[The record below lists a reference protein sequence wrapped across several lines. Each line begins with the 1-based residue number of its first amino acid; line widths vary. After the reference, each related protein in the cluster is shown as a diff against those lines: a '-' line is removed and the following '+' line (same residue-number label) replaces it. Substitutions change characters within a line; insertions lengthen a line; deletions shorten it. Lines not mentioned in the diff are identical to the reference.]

1 MINILTQFIMDF
13 TANHFT
19 PIIVALIT
27 GILSPLCLQIFQNLQ
42 NKKNE
47 KKKQSLNKQHTIEN
61 EELII
66 SKLETI
72 KEKFKCDRA
81 WIAEF
86 HNGTKTYSGK
96 SFQKFSITYEVVSQ
110 GIATEAINTQS
121 IPTSIFSPFFKKLIE
136 DYYCHITDINN
147 IEDPISVSMKSF
159 WETRGISS
167 FIAVSIKDIRN
178 NFVGFLCLDGVIN
191 DLNIS
196 SEDIQKLIVHASNFA
211 GYLETGA

>member
-1 MINILTQFIMDF
+1 MDF

-66 SKLETI
+66 SKLESI
-72 KEKFKCDRA
+72 KEKFKCDRV

-121 IPTSIFSPFFKKLIE
+121 IPTSIFSAFFKELIE
-136 DYYCHITDINN
+136 DYYCYITDINN
-147 IEDPISVSMKSF
+147 IKDPISVSMKSF

-167 FIAVSIKDIRN
+167 FIAISIKDIRN

-196 SEDIQKLIVHASNFA
+196 SEDVQKLIVHASNFA
-211 GYLETGA
+211 GYLENDV

>member
-1 MINILTQFIMDF
+1 MINSLTQFIMDF
-13 TANHFT
+13 SANHFT

-27 GILSPLCLQIFQNLQ
+27 GIVSPLCLQIFQNIQ

-61 EELII
+61 GELIL
-66 SKLETI
+66 SKLESI
-72 KEKFKCDRA
+72 REKFKCDRV

-136 DYYCHITDINN
+136 EYYCLIQDINN
-147 IEDPISVSMKSF
+147 PNDPICVSMKSF
-159 WETRGISS
+159 WENRGISS
-167 FIAVSIKDIRN
+167 FIAISIKDIRN

-191 DLNIS
+191 DLEINK
-196 SEDIQKLIVHASNFA
+196 EDIQKLIVHASNFA
-211 GYLETGA
+211 GYLETET

>member
-1 MINILTQFIMDF
+1 MDF

-27 GILSPLCLQIFQNLQ
+27 GIMSPLCLQLLQNLQ

-66 SKLETI
+66 SKLESI

-110 GIATEAINTQS
+110 GIAAEAINTQS
-121 IPTSIFSPFFKKLIE
+121 IPTSIFSSFFKKLIE
-136 DYYCHITDINN
+136 DHYCLIQNINN
-147 IEDPISVSMKSF
+147 VNDPICVCMKSF
-159 WETRGISS
+159 CENRGISS
-167 FIAVSIKDIRN
+167 FIAIAIKDIRN

-191 DLNIS
+191 DLDIS
-196 SEDIQKLIVHASNFA
+196 DNNIQKLIVHASNFA

>member
-1 MINILTQFIMDF
+1 MDF

-27 GILSPLCLQIFQNLQ
+27 GIMSPLCLQLLQNLQ

-66 SKLETI
+66 SKLESI

-110 GIATEAINTQS
+110 GIAAEAINTQS
-121 IPTSIFSPFFKKLIE
+121 IPTSIFSSFFKKLIE
-136 DYYCHITDINN
+136 DHYCLIQNINN
-147 IEDPISVSMKSF
+147 VNDPICVCMKSF
-159 WETRGISS
+159 CENRGISS
-167 FIAVSIKDIRN
+167 FIAIAIKDIRN

-191 DLNIS
+191 DLEIS
-196 SEDIQKLIVHASNFA
+196 DNNIQKLIVHASNFA